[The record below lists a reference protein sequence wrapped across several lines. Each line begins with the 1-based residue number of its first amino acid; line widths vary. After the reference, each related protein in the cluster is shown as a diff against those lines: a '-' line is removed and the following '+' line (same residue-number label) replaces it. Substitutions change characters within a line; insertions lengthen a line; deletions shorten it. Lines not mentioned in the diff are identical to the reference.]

1 MARAIDTI
9 RAEHKALDQVLS
21 AMESALAGLAGSRSK
36 PNLELLY
43 SAVYY
48 IKVFPER
55 QHHPKEEAFLFRAL
69 RRRRPEAAPLLE
81 ELESQH
87 QEGAALIESLEEAL
101 RAFDTDYPEGLPRL
115 QEAAKRFIEFQRR
128 HIGQEEREVIPL
140 AREALTRE
148 DWRDIDLAFAAN
160 SDPLFGENIAT
171 GFRALHD
178 RITRR

>member
-9 RAEHKALDQVLS
+9 RAEHEALDQVLS
-21 AMESALAGLAGSRSK
+21 AMESALDELTGARSK
-36 PNLELLY
+36 PNLDLLY

-48 IKVFPER
+48 IRVFPER
-55 QHHPKEEAFLFRAL
+55 QHHPKEEAFLFKAL
-69 RRRRPEAAPLLE
+69 RRRRPESAPLLE

-87 QEGAALIESLEEAL
+87 QEGAALILALEEAL
-101 RAFDTDYPEGLPRL
+101 KAFDADYPEGLPRL
-115 QEAAKRFIEFQRR
+115 REAAARFIAFQRR

-140 AREALTRE
+140 ARVALTSE
-148 DWRDIDLAFAAN
+148 DWRAIDLAFAGN
-160 SDPLFGENIAT
+160 SDPLFGENLAT